1 MTVDG
6 GVLFSGL
13 GGDDPTR
20 PDRREPFDLT
30 GAAERI
36 DQVAQTGIAEPPVIE
51 IHDIAS
57 DEQPGTGY
65 LSVVIPAAPRAPH
78 MLTINGDNRYW
89 GRGATGNRI
98 LSEGEVA
105 RLYARREQWEE
116 DRDQLLAQAVASVPP
131 FTFNLATSASS
142 VPSPAW

>member
-6 GVLFSGL
+6 GVLLYGL
-13 GGDDPTR
+13 GGDDPTC

-36 DQVAQTGIAEPPVIE
+36 DRVAQTGIAEPPVIE

-57 DEQPGTGY
+57 DAQPGTGY

-78 MLTINGDNRYW
+78 MLTINGTI
-89 GRGATGNRI
+89 ATG
-98 LSEGEVA
+98 GA
-105 RLYARREQWEE
+105 ARR
-116 DRDQLLAQAVASVPP
+116 AAAFSVKVKWRGY
-131 FTFNLATSASS
+131 TLGASS
-142 VPSPAW
+142 GRKTGTSF

>member
-1 MTVDG
+1 MAAS
-6 GVLFSGL
+6 FSGL

-20 PDRREPFDLT
+20 PDWREPFDLT

-51 IHDIAS
+51 IHYIAS

-78 MLTINGDNRYW
+78 M
-89 GRGATGNRI
+89 
-98 LSEGEVA
+98 V
-105 RLYARREQWEE
+105 RRHDQWRESVLAPR
-116 DRDQLLAQAVASVPP
+116 RDGQPHSQ
-131 FTFNLATSASS
+131 
-142 VPSPAW
+142 